1 MICQRAKKKVDFLS
15 EAMFSY
21 PVSKLLDIEAAVLFN
36 LQKITSK
43 VTTLE

>member
-1 MICQRAKKKVDFLS
+1 MPKRKKKKVDFLS

-21 PVSKLLDIEAAVLFN
+21 PVSKLLDIEAALLFN